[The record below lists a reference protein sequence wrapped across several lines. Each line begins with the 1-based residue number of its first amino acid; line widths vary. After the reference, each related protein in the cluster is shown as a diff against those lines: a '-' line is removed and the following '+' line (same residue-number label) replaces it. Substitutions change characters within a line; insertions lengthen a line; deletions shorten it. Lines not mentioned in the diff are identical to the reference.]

1 MEFKL
6 LLNFIKLFS
15 AQLRLSKC
23 KWQSQVF
30 NALHKC
36 KAFLSVCN
44 SIKFKSI
51 FIQFRQMPKRIK
63 TSPKW
68 KCKLTCWKSKK
79 QKRETE
85 LKKKAYWNGKL
96 EKIKSINNKY
106 AQLNSMCDGRGCGTA
121 GSVAQATAPQ
131 MNTGHLIKH
140 GKQKEPLPH
149 QSHIYTAQHGSDN
162 VWKCETM

>member
-1 MEFKL
+1 MKMQTHL
-6 LLNFIKLFS
+6 LE
-15 AQLRLSKC
+15 
-23 KWQSQVF
+23 
-30 NALHKC
+30 
-36 KAFLSVCN
+36 
-44 SIKFKSI
+44 
-51 FIQFRQMPKRIK
+51 
-63 TSPKW
+63 
-68 KCKLTCWKSKK
+68 K
-79 QKRETE
+79 QKTKTRNWT
-85 LKKKAYWNGKL
+85 KKKTYWNGKL

-106 AQLNSMCDGRGCGTA
+106 AQLNSMCDGRRGCGTA